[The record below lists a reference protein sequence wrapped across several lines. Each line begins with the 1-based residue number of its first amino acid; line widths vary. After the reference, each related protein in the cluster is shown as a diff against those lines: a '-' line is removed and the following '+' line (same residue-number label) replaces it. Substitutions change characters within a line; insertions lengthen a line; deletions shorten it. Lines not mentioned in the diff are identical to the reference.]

1 MNTAMHVV
9 EAALQGVRDELAKH
23 QAGLGTLPV
32 PELLPRVESELQAM
46 LADLRIGAFVAE
58 RDWIAHSAV
67 DTWPLTHEVTDL
79 VCKAAE
85 AYRRAGRHTQC
96 G

>member
-1 MNTAMHVV
+1 MNAMNTAMHVV

-23 QAGLGTLPV
+23 
-32 PELLPRVESELQAM
+32 QAM